1 MPSLDCIIGLPGVEL
16 ENAISL
22 ESIEVYATTSLR
34 PPCIHCGGAKTR
46 IKSSFTRRLNH
57 TRQGNRLMVL
67 FIRSRKFLCLL
78 CKKYFNL
85 RIPGVLPRKRS
96 TESFRQE
103 VYEKHHGGISQRF
116 LSRTHGIG
124 AATVERWYQ
133 DFTLYRVKELQGRP
147 APRVLGI
154 DEHFFTRKDGFATTF
169 CDLTKHKIYD
179 VILGRSEKSL
189 EKPLALVSE
198 KSRTRLAVID
208 LSETY
213 RQIIKKHFP
222 NALIVADRFHVIR
235 LINHHFLK
243 AWQLMDSTGRKN
255 RGLLSL
261 MRRHEWNLKTDQR
274 TKLQSYLANYP
285 TLLELYDIKQRLC
298 ILLGINTKKK
308 FLLRVMI
315 REFLSIINQLKE
327 TGMDSIR
334 TLGETLDKWKE
345 EIARMIRFSNSNGI
359 TEGFH
364 TKMEMIS
371 RRAFGFRNFENYR
384 RRVLAHCGWDGVFA
398 IRN

>member
-1 MPSLDCIIGLPGVEL
+1 CIIGLPGVEL

-103 VYEKHHGGISQRF
+103 VYEKHHGGISQQF

-208 LSETY
+208 LSENY

-261 MRRHEWNLKTDQR
+261 MRRHERNLKTDQR
-274 TKLQSYLANYP
+274 SKLQSYLANYP

>member
-1 MPSLDCIIGLPGVEL
+1 
-16 ENAISL
+16 
-22 ESIEVYATTSLR
+22 
-34 PPCIHCGGAKTR
+34 
-46 IKSSFTRRLNH
+46 
-57 TRQGNRLMVL
+57 MVL